1 MDTVA
6 TLICLSA
13 DTLAN
18 HNPELSQGGNTVPL
32 IENPKLIVPHL
43 AHETVVNFP
52 HDLGGS

>member
-18 HNPELSQGGNTVPL
+18 HNPELSQGGNTVSL

-43 AHETVVNFP
+43 AQETVVNFP